1 MRRGW
6 AMAAVAVSAA
16 LWGGMFVV
24 SRVVLGYVSALPL
37 VELRIVIALIV
48 LAPFA
53 VRQRIWRLTGRQ
65 VAAIAVIGVVGYTAS
80 LSLQF
85 IGTAA
90 TSASLGSL
98 ITASAPSF
106 IVLFGAI
113 GGERPT
119 RRNVLALAIA
129 LLGVTLIAGIDV
141 PSGVSLIGIG
151 ALVAAAVTWAL
162 YTVLGRRLA
171 RSVSL
176 LATLYWGLLAGGI
189 ALLPLALPV
198 WPDLTRLSPGVWLG
212 IVYLGAVAM
221 AVAFFL
227 WNYGFAHL
235 SPDTGAVFGLLQPV
249 VGTALGALLLGE
261 RLTALTALGGMLIL
275 AGAALAG
282 FSATTAR
289 DTPLKPIQTIPPE

>member
-1 MRRGW
+1 MQRGW
-6 AMAAVAVSAA
+6 AMAAVALSAA

-24 SRVVLGYVSALPL
+24 SRVVLRYIPALPL
-37 VELRIVIALIV
+37 VELRIIIALVV

-53 VRQRIWRLTGRQ
+53 IRQHIWRLTVRQ
-65 VAAIAVIGVVGYTAS
+65 VAAIALIGIVGYTAS

-98 ITASAPSF
+98 ITASSPSF
-106 IVLFGAI
+106 IVLFSAL

-119 RRNVLALAIA
+119 RRNLGALAVA
-129 LLGVTLIAGIDV
+129 LVGVTLIAGIDV
-141 PSGVSLIGIG
+141 PGGVSLIGIG
-151 ALVAAAVTWAL
+151 ALVAAALTWAL

-189 ALLPLALPV
+189 ALLPLAVPT
-198 WPDLTRLSPGVWLG
+198 WPDLSQLSLGVWLG
-212 IVYLGAVAM
+212 VVYLGAVAM
-221 AVAFFL
+221 ALAFFL

-235 SPDTGAVFGLLQPV
+235 APDTGAVFGLLQPV

-261 RLTALTALGGMLIL
+261 RLTLLTALGGMLIL

-282 FSATTAR
+282 LGATRTR
-289 DTPLKPIQTIPPE
+289 SGSITLVQTRQPE